1 MSKAQN
7 PLTGQMSGSMANFV
21 TTRSGKQNII
31 RSKAFQPR
39 DANSEA
45 QQMQRTGFKLIVD
58 MYSTLSS
65 IPEEGFTQ
73 RATDTSVYIAFM
85 KANMP
90 GAIDKS
96 GDAVTIDFSNLTVSD
111 GSLSKLVVSN
121 ASLNATGITLSYLPM
136 LKNRVNTPEDEI
148 VALAL
153 LKSGELWIE
162 RQPRGEGEAGSILIP
177 VTNIADN
184 DIEAVYVF
192 AKRADGSKV
201 SKSTY
206 VMINN

>member
-7 PLTGQMSGSMANFV
+7 PMTGQMSGSMANFV

-45 QQMQRTGFKLIVD
+45 QQMQRSGFKLIVD
-58 MYSTLSS
+58 MYSTLGS
-65 IPEEGFTQ
+65 IPEEGFVQ

-90 GAIDKS
+90 AAIDKS
-96 GDAVTIDFSNLTVSD
+96 GDTATIDFSNLIVSD

-121 ASLNATGITLSYLPM
+121 ASLDTTGITLSYLPM
-136 LKNRVNTPEDEI
+136 LKNRINTPADEI

-162 RQPRGEGEAGSILIP
+162 RQPRGEGEVGSILIP
-177 VTNIADN
+177 VTNIAAT

-206 VMINN
+206 VRINN